1 MKSCPVPF
9 AIQDDLARAHGAGIA
24 RGVWTSGGFRG
35 GGWGGCIP
43 STSLNITCICIILN
57 IKKKAISEY
66 SIGRVTA
73 I

>member
-1 MKSCPVPF
+1 MVVNTPT
-9 AIQDDLARAHGAGIA
+9 LLLIA
-24 RGVWTSGGFRG
+24 VVRSGGFRG
-35 GGWGGCIP
+35 GDEGDASPPI
-43 STSLNITCICIILN
+43 SLNITCICIILN